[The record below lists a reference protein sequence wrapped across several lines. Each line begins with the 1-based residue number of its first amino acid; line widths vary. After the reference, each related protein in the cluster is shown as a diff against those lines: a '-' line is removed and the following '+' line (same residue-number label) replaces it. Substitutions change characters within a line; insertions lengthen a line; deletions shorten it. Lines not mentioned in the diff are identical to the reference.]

1 MRHSILAI
9 ILWVVP
15 VSSSAQVPVDARF
28 VLETVA
34 SGAGAVCLEIDAA
47 GVLYVCEKR
56 GRLLRLVPNGSGGY
70 AAPVVVLD
78 IRGEVDAGVEGGLL
92 GLALAPDF
100 ATSRQ
105 LYALFTTASDQR
117 IERWTLD
124 AARTAVQAG
133 GRSVVLSGLPRA
145 TAEHKAGHIAFR
157 PGDATHLY
165 VSLGDDAAPALAQ
178 NLDAYNGK
186 ILRIRAASGQGE
198 TDNPHYDGNLGS
210 VRSRVFARGMRNP
223 FRFVFHPTEHALY
236 VSENGDDTD
245 RISRVRPGSNGSWSA
260 AGDSADYLNPPD
272 TNFRV
277 MQTIPPRSSLVGLH
291 VVSGGPFGDP
301 GGGAGYTLWV
311 ANAFNEAG
319 RGIRRFAVSGAAL
332 DTLTA
337 LDGGGSFVLPSGFSF
352 GAEIE
357 LGPDGALYMTQAGV
371 DEADGPG
378 FATVSRLRFAGGD
391 APVASFTASPDPE
404 AGGLVP
410 FSLALADTSTD
421 EDGTIASRMW
431 TFGDG
436 ATSTAAS
443 PTHVYTHAGTYTLTL
458 RVVDDDGLVGMRSV
472 SVRVRVSAT
481 VRFML
486 TVRDGDTREGG
497 PLSASTT
504 LDLLDPSTMTP
515 IDVPGGALVIPSNGM
530 LDVTRTLV
538 VPGDVLVGVLAAG
551 SSGPF
556 AERRFA
562 VELDTSVAMNTFTR
576 TLFLARTAITG
587 RAVSTRGLGAV
598 VDVGVR
604 SAESPYAFAGGRD
617 YLAGG
622 PSREGAL
629 FRTDTDALGFYYV
642 PIVQGDAGAFSLDFV
657 GDTGVDIY
665 HPRIEDVTITTGARV
680 ERDVVLGLVEGG
692 ESCRE
697 LTAPTTRRVDFTT
710 EIVPIFAR
718 CVGCHGASAT
728 GNGDLDLAT
737 DPFAALV
744 SAPSAQVPGA
754 YLVVPG
760 ESDASYLMEKVRCSA
775 PQVGATMPLVGMLTD
790 EELGLLRDWIDQGAR
805 AEPRSGGCD
814 VAPVGAGGPFFAI
827 LVALLTLASRS
838 RARGAGRR
846 R

>member
-245 RISRVRPGSNGSWSA
+245 RISRVRPGSNGSWST

-378 FATVSRLRFAGGD
+378 FATVSRLRFAGGE

-497 PLSASTT
+497 PPFGEHDARLARSQHDDAHRRARRRPGHPFERHARRDADAGRPGRRARRGARGRVDGAIRRTTLRGRARHVRGDEHLHAHALPRTDRDHGPRGLDAWPRRRRRRRGAFRGIALRVRGGAATTSPEDLHAKARSSARIPMRSASITY
-504 LDLLDPSTMTP
+504 PSCRATP
-515 IDVPGGALVIPSNGM
+515 GRSASISWAIPASI
-530 LDVTRTLV
+530 
-538 VPGDVLVGVLAAG
+538 
-551 SSGPF
+551 S
-556 AERRFA
+556 
-562 VELDTSVAMNTFTR
+562 
-576 TLFLARTAITG
+576 I
-587 RAVSTRGLGAV
+587 TRG
-598 VDVGVR
+598 
-604 SAESPYAFAGGRD
+604 
-617 YLAGG
+617 
-622 PSREGAL
+622 SR
-629 FRTDTDALGFYYV
+629 T
-642 PIVQGDAGAFSLDFV
+642 
-657 GDTGVDIY
+657 
-665 HPRIEDVTITTGARV
+665 
-680 ERDVVLGLVEGG
+680 
-692 ESCRE
+692 
-697 LTAPTTRRVDFTT
+697 
-710 EIVPIFAR
+710 
-718 CVGCHGASAT
+718 
-728 GNGDLDLAT
+728 
-737 DPFAALV
+737 
-744 SAPSAQVPGA
+744 
-754 YLVVPG
+754 
-760 ESDASYLMEKVRCSA
+760 
-775 PQVGATMPLVGMLTD
+775 
-790 EELGLLRDWIDQGAR
+790 
-805 AEPRSGGCD
+805 
-814 VAPVGAGGPFFAI
+814 
-827 LVALLTLASRS
+827 SRS
-838 RARGAGRR
+838 RPARVSSATSCSGS
-846 R
+846 